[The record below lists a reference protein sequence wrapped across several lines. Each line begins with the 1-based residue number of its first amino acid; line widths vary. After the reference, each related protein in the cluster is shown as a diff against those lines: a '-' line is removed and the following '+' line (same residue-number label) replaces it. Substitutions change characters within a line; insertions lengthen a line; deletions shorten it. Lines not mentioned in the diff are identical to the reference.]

1 MTTATE
7 KLFTYALGRPVH
19 YDDMPAVRSIV
30 RRGARNSYRFSS
42 LVLGVVES
50 APFQMKMR
58 KS

>member
-1 MTTATE
+1 
-7 KLFTYALGRPVH
+7 
-19 YDDMPAVRSIV
+19 MPAVRSIV

-50 APFQMKMR
+50 APFQMKIR